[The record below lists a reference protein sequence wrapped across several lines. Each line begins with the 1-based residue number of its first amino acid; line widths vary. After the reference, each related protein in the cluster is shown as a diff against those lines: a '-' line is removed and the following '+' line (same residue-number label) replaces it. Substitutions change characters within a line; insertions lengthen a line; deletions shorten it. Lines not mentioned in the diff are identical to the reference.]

1 MPRGDRT
8 GRFGFGPMTGRR
20 MGYCAGYN
28 HPGYAAF
35 GGGFGRGRGGGYGY
49 GFGGG
54 GRGFG
59 YGWSEAPY
67 YPPVD
72 EKKALSDQASFLEEE
87 LKAVKERLA
96 ELEKERN

>member
-8 GRFGFGPMTGRR
+8 GRFGFGPMTGRG

-35 GGGFGRGRGGGYGY
+35 GGGFGRGRGGGFGY

-59 YGWSEAPY
+59 YGWNGGFA

>member
-8 GRFGFGPMTGRR
+8 GRFGFGPMTGRA

-35 GGGFGRGRGGGYGY
+35 GGGFGRGRGRGG
-49 GFGGG
+49 GFGGA
-54 GRGFG
+54 RGFG
-59 YGWSEAPY
+59 YGWNESFN

-72 EKKALSDQASFLEEE
+72 EKKALTDQASLLEQE
-87 LKAVKERLA
+87 LKLVNKRLA
-96 ELEKERN
+96 ELEEERN